1 MDNNLDD
8 ILPIEHVT
16 PTSKNSDLKAER
28 TESAFYEIIS
38 VNFLF

>member
-8 ILPIEHVT
+8 ILPAEQVT
-16 PTSKNSDLKAER
+16 PTYKNSDLSAER
-28 TESAFYEIIS
+28 TESEFYKIIS